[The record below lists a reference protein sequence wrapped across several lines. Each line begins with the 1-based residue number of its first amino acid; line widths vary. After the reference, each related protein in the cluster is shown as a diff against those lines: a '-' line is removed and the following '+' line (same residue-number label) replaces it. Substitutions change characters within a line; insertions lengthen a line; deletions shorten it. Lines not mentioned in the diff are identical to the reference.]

1 MNRPLRR
8 DRPGSRASITGAAV
22 ATASETI
29 ETLSIVTTIASASAS
44 MPKYG
49 LSPLPSQT

>member
-1 MNRPLRR
+1 MNSRLRR
-8 DRPGSRASITGAAV
+8 DRPGSAASMTGAAV